1 MKRKMHNQS
10 YYVHIIRWPWLGIS
24 IPITL
29 IAVLWTIVNWRY
41 GRGSK
46 AMEAIT
52 KLAFPTIFSEH
63 IVADHIDAHTD
74 EDRQIRVEV
83 KSYRKVACFEGREIQ
98 KEEFGFK
105 LYRKMFAVAS
115 FLFTG
120 ALFTFLNLLLLKI
133 TYDCDEEDFSKDCFL
148 VGSPLSSPPLNC
160 SSDVN
165 ATTEVV
171 CYRRVFD
178 LSLAAGV
185 TYGLFKLATFMCH
198 IVALVI
204 IAFVESRCCSRSKTA
219 KAWCARVIGMLVF
232 YTPVILLVVPNWRYR
247 IPSEI
252 SYKAIYSLITTV
264 YFVVAIPW
272 NEIVDRNNLKEP
284 CASDSNQDRYMQLPP
299 A

>member
-1 MKRKMHNQS
+1 
-10 YYVHIIRWPWLGIS
+10 
-24 IPITL
+24 
-29 IAVLWTIVNWRY
+29 
-41 GRGSK
+41 
-46 AMEAIT
+46 MEAIT

-74 EDRQIRVEV
+74 EDRQTVRVEV
-83 KSYRKVACFEGREIQ
+83 KSYRKVVCFEGREIQ
-98 KEEFGFK
+98 NKDFGFE
-105 LYRKMFAVAS
+105 LYRKMFAVAF

-120 ALFTFLNLLLLKI
+120 ALLTFLNLLLLKI
-133 TYDCDEEDFSKDCFL
+133 THDCDEENFSKDCFL
-148 VGSPLSSPPLNC
+148 VGSPLSSLPLNC

-198 IVALVI
+198 IVAVVI

-219 KAWCARVIGMLVF
+219 KAWCARGIGMLVF
-232 YTPVILLVVPNWRYR
+232 YTPSILLVVPNWRYR
-247 IPSEI
+247 IPNEI

-264 YFVVAIPW
+264 YFVLAMPW
-272 NEIVDRNNLKEP
+272 NKIADRNNLKEP
-284 CASDSNQDRYMQLPP
+284 CASDSNQDRYTQLPP